1 MSMRTIYITRYD
13 LERLNKLIDETEDSF
28 SQDRHYLE
36 KLEDELSHAEVVPPE
51 EIPNDVVTMNS
62 RVCLVD
68 QENQEEKILTLV
80 FPKDADI
87 SRGKIS
93 VLAPIGTA
101 MLGYRTGS
109 VFQWDVPAGKKHFKV
124 AKILYQPEAA
134 GDYHL

>member
-1 MSMRTIYITRYD
+1 MSMRTIYITQYD
-13 LERLNKLIDETEDSF
+13 LERLNRLIDDAEESI

-36 KLEDELSHAEVVPPE
+36 KLEEELSHAEVVPPNQ
-51 EIPNDVVTMNS
+51 IPDNVVTMNS
-62 RVCLVD
+62 KVCLVD
-68 QENQEEKILTLV
+68 QESQEEKILTLV

-87 SRGKIS
+87 SQGKIS

-109 VFQWDVPAGKKHFKV
+109 IFQWDVPAGKKHFKV